1 MKTKITKR
9 LAAALLTAVMVLGL
23 AACGGGGSSGGSNSS
38 SSGDSSSGSS
48 SGSSSA
54 PAAAPANDGQKY
66 TIRIGHSDTTANLIH
81 ISLEHF
87 AEAVKERTNGQVE
100 IQIFASE
107 QLGSNAEMIEMVEM
121 GSLDAMMLPSGQQA
135 NYCPK
140 FKALSLPF
148 LFSDYDHVYKVLDGE
163 IGQELLEGLSDHNMI
178 QLAYWE
184 NGLRQFTN
192 SKRPINTPA
201 DLNGLKFRTPEDAM
215 TIAIFDAYGAS
226 ASPFAFSELYLAL
239 QQGTF
244 DGQENPVANIYA
256 NNFQNVQKYLT
267 MVNYQYQPKDM
278 IFSLTTWNKLPEDIQ
293 KIMIE
298 CAKTYGDEH
307 RKAIVDS
314 EAQMLKELEEAG
326 MEIGYPDTAPF
337 IEQAQSVYEDFYAQN
352 DWAKDLVE
360 RITALK

>member
-1 MKTKITKR
+1 MMKTAKK
-9 LAAALLTAVMVLGL
+9 AVALLLALVMTLAL
-23 AACGGGGSSGGSNSS
+23 AACGGG
-38 SSGDSSSGSS
+38 SSSGSGS
-48 SGSSSA
+48 SGSGGSE
-54 PAAAPANDGQKY
+54 KY
-66 TIRIGHSDTTANLIH
+66 TISIGHSDTNTNLIH
-81 ISLEHF
+81 VSLEHF
-87 AEAVKERTNGQVE
+87 AEAVKERTGGRVE

-107 QLGSNAEMIEMVEM
+107 QLGSNAEMIEMVKM
-121 GSLDAMMLPSGQQA
+121 GNLDAMMLPSGQQA

-163 IGQELLEGLSDHNMI
+163 IGQELLEGLSEHNMI

-192 SKRPINTPA
+192 SKRAINSPS

-215 TIAIFDAYGAS
+215 TIAIFAAYGAS

-278 IFSLTTWNKLPEDIQ
+278 IFSLTTWNKLPSDIQ
-293 KIMIE
+293 E
-298 CAKTYGDEH
+298 TLRAAAKEFGDEH

-314 EAQMLKELEEAG
+314 EAEMLAELEAAG
-326 MEIGYPDTAPF
+326 MEIGYPDIAPF
-337 IEQAQSVYEDFYAQN
+337 IEQAQSVYQDFYAQN
-352 DWAKDLVE
+352 DWAEDLVT
-360 RITALK
+360 RINALK

>member
-1 MKTKITKR
+1 MKTKTMKK
-9 LAAALLTAVMVLGL
+9 LAALALAMMMVLGM
-23 AACGGGGSSGGSNSS
+23 AACGGNNSAAP
-38 SSGDSSSGSS
+38 GT
-48 SGSSSA
+48 SA
-54 PAAAPANDGQKY
+54 PGNSGTPAPANTGEKY

-87 AEAVKERTNGQVE
+87 AAAVKERTNGQVE
-100 IQIFASE
+100 VQIFAAE

-148 LFSDYDHVYKVLDGE
+148 LFSDYEHVYKVLDGE
-163 IGQELLEGLSDHNMI
+163 IGEELLEGLSDHNMI

-192 SKRPINTPA
+192 NKRAINTPA
-201 DLNGLKFRTPEDAM
+201 DMNGLKFRTPEDAM
-215 TIAIFDAYGAS
+215 TVAIFAAYGAS

-244 DGQENPVANIYA
+244 DGQENPVANIHA

-278 IFSLTTWNKLPEDIQ
+278 IFSLTTWNKLPADIQ
-293 KIMIE
+293 QVLLDA
-298 CAKTYGDEH
+298 AKEFGAEH
-307 RKAIVDS
+307 RQAIVDS
-314 EAQMLKELEEAG
+314 EAEMLADLKAAG
-326 MEIGYPDTAPF
+326 MEVGYPDTAPF
-337 IEQAQSVYEDFYAQN
+337 IEQAQSVYQDFYKDN
-352 DWAKDLVE
+352 SWAEDLVA
-360 RITALK
+360 RINALK

>member
-1 MKTKITKR
+1 MKHAKKI
-9 LAAALLTAVMVLGL
+9 LALALALLMILSLT
-23 AACGGGGSSGGSNSS
+23 ACGGSGGSSSS
-38 SSGDSSSGSS
+38 DE
-48 SGSSSA
+48 
-54 PAAAPANDGQKY
+54 KY
-66 TIRIGHSDTTANLIH
+66 VIRIGHSDTTQNLIH

-87 AEAVKERTNGQVE
+87 AQAVNERTNGRVE
-100 IQIFASE
+100 IQIYAAE

-121 GSLDAMMLPSGQQA
+121 GSLDAMMLPSGQEA

-148 LFSDYDHVYKVLDGE
+148 LFSDYDHVYRVLDGE

-192 SKRPINTPA
+192 SKREINSPA
-201 DLNGLKFRTPEDAM
+201 DMVGLKFRTPEDAL
-215 TIAIFDAYGAS
+215 TIAIFAAYGAS

-256 NNFQNVQKYLT
+256 NNFQNVQTYLT

-278 IFSLTTWNKLPEDIQ
+278 IFSLTTWNKLPADLQQIIQ
-293 KIMIE
+293 EAAIE
-298 CAKTYGDEH
+298 FGNEH
-307 RKAIVDS
+307 RQAIRDNE
-314 EAQMLKELEEAG
+314 EAQLAELVAAG
-326 MEIGYPDTAPF
+326 MQVGYPDTQPF
-337 IEQAQSVYEDFYAQN
+337 IDQAQSVYEDFYAQY
-352 DWAKDLVE
+352 DWAEDLVA
-360 RITALK
+360 RINALK

>member
-1 MKTKITKR
+1 MKNVKKLT
-9 LAAALLTAVMVLGL
+9 ALLLALVMVLAL
-23 AACGGGGSSGGSNSS
+23 AACGGGNSS
-38 SSGDSSSGSS
+38 SAGSSSSGSS
-48 SGSSSA
+48 ASSDSGSA
-54 PAAAPANDGQKY
+54 PAAPANDGQKY

-81 ISLEHF
+81 INLERF

-100 IQIFASE
+100 VQIFASE

-192 SKRPINTPA
+192 NKREINSPA
-201 DLNGLKFRTPEDAM
+201 DMNGLKFRTPEDQL
-215 TIAIFDAYGAS
+215 TIAIFAAYGAS

-278 IFSLTTWNKLPEDIQ
+278 IFSLTTWNKLPADLQEIIQ
-293 KIMIE
+293 AAAVE
-298 CAKTYGDEH
+298 FGNEH
-307 RKAIVDS
+307 RQAIRDS
-314 EAQMLKELEEAG
+314 EASQLAELEAAG
-326 MEIGYPDTAPF
+326 MQVGYPDTQPF
-337 IEQAQSVYEDFYAQN
+337 IDKAQSVYDDFYAQY
-352 DWAKDLVE
+352 DWAEDLVA
-360 RITALK
+360 RINALK

>member
-1 MKTKITKR
+1 MKKLI
-9 LAAALLTAVMVLGL
+9 ALLLALVMVFALC
-23 AACGGGGSSGGSNSS
+23 ACGSSGKQDNI
-38 SSGDSSSGSS
+38 
-48 SGSSSA
+48 
-54 PAAAPANDGQKY
+54 
-66 TIRIGHSDTTANLIH
+66 TIRIGHSDTTSNLIH

-87 AEAVKERTNGQVE
+87 AKAVNERTNGRVTIE
-100 IQIFASE
+100 IYAAE
-107 QLGSNAEMIEMVEM
+107 QLGSNKEMIEMVKM

-135 NYCPK
+135 DFCPK

-148 LFSDYDHVYKVLDGE
+148 LFSDYEHVYRVLDGE
-163 IGQELLEGLSDHNMI
+163 IGQELLEGLEENNMI

-192 SKRPINTPA
+192 SRRPIEKPE
-201 DLNGLKFRTPEDAM
+201 DLVGLKFRTPEDKM
-215 TIAIFDAYGAS
+215 TMAIFAAYGAS

-256 NNFQNVQKYLT
+256 NNFQDVQKYLT

-278 IFSLTTWNKLPEDIQ
+278 IFSLSTWNKLPADVQQVLLEA
-293 KIMIE
+293 
-298 CAKTYGDEH
+298 AKEFGAEH

-314 EAQMLKELEEAG
+314 EAQMLAELEAAG

-337 IEQAQSVYEDFYAQN
+337 IEQAQSVYTDFYAEN
-352 DWAKDLVE
+352 PWAEDLVA
-360 RITALK
+360 RINGLK

>member
-1 MKTKITKR
+1 MKKII
-9 LAAALLTAVMVLGL
+9 ALLLALVMVFALC
-23 AACGGGGSSGGSNSS
+23 ACGG
-38 SSGDSSSGSS
+38 
-48 SGSSSA
+48 SA
-54 PAAAPANDGQKY
+54 KEEQTY
-66 TIRIGHSDTTANLIH
+66 TIRIGHSDTTQNLIH
-81 ISLEHF
+81 VSLEHF
-87 AEAVKERTNGQVE
+87 AKAVNERTNGRVTIE
-100 IQIFASE
+100 IYAAE
-107 QLGSNAEMIEMVEM
+107 QLGSNKEMIEMVKM
-121 GSLDAMMLPSGQQA
+121 GNLDAMMLPSGQQA
-135 NYCPK
+135 DFCPK

-148 LFSDYDHVYKVLDGE
+148 LFSDYEHVYKVLDGE
-163 IGQELLEGLSDHNMI
+163 IGKELLEGLEENNMI

-192 SKRPINTPA
+192 SKRPIEKPE
-201 DLNGLKFRTPEDAM
+201 DLAGLKFRTPEDQM
-215 TIAIFDAYGAS
+215 TMAIFAAYGAS

-278 IFSLTTWNKLPEDIQ
+278 IFSLTTWNKLPADIQ
-293 KIMIE
+293 EVLLE
-298 CAKTYGDEH
+298 CAKEFGAEH

-314 EAQMLKELEEAG
+314 EAQMLAELEAAG

-352 DWAKDLVE
+352 DWAEDLVA
-360 RITALK
+360 RINALK

>member
-1 MKTKITKR
+1 MMKTAKK
-9 LAAALLTAVMVLGL
+9 AVALLLALVMTLAL
-23 AACGGGGSSGGSNSS
+23 AACGGG
-38 SSGDSSSGSS
+38 SSSGSGS
-48 SGSSSA
+48 SGSGGSE
-54 PAAAPANDGQKY
+54 KY
-66 TIRIGHSDTTANLIH
+66 TIRIGHSDTNTNLIH
-81 ISLEHF
+81 VSLEHF
-87 AEAVKERTNGQVE
+87 AEAVKERTDGRVE

-107 QLGSNAEMIEMVEM
+107 QLGSNAEMIEMVKM
-121 GSLDAMMLPSGQQA
+121 GNLDAMMLPSGQQA

-163 IGQELLEGLSDHNMI
+163 IGQELLEGLSEHNMI

-192 SKRPINTPA
+192 SKRAINSPS

-215 TIAIFDAYGAS
+215 TIAIFAAYGAS

-278 IFSLTTWNKLPEDIQ
+278 IFSLTTWNKLPSDIQ
-293 KIMIE
+293 E
-298 CAKTYGDEH
+298 TLRAAAKEFGDEH

-314 EAQMLKELEEAG
+314 EAEMLAELEAAG
-326 MEIGYPDTAPF
+326 MEIGYPDIAPF
-337 IEQAQSVYEDFYAQN
+337 IEQAQSVYQDFYAQN
-352 DWAKDLVE
+352 DWAEDLVT
-360 RITALK
+360 RINALK

>member
-1 MKTKITKR
+1 MKHSKQI
-9 LAAALLTAVMVLGL
+9 LALALALLMILSLTA
-23 AACGGGGSSGGSNSS
+23 CGGSSG
-38 SSGDSSSGSS
+38 
-48 SGSSSA
+48 SSA
-54 PAAAPANDGQKY
+54 SSEEKY
-66 TIRIGHSDTTANLIH
+66 VIRIGHSDTTQNLIH

-87 AEAVKERTNGQVE
+87 AQAVNERTNGRVE
-100 IQIFASE
+100 IQIYAAE

-121 GSLDAMMLPSGQQA
+121 GSLDAMMLPSGQEA

-148 LFSDYDHVYKVLDGE
+148 LFSDYDHVYRVLDGE
-163 IGQELLEGLSDHNMI
+163 IGQELLEGLEDHNMI

-192 SKRPINTPA
+192 SKREINSPA
-201 DLNGLKFRTPEDAM
+201 DMVGLKFRTPEDAL
-215 TIAIFDAYGAS
+215 TIAIFAAYGAS

-278 IFSLTTWNKLPEDIQ
+278 IFSLTTWNKLPADIQ
-293 KIMIE
+293 
-298 CAKTYGDEH
+298 AT
-307 RKAIVDS
+307 
-314 EAQMLKELEEAG
+314 LKEAAVEFGNQHRQDIRDNEASQLAELEAAG
-326 MEIGYPDTAPF
+326 MQVGYPDTQPF
-337 IEQAQSVYEDFYAQN
+337 IDQAQSVYEDFYAQY

-360 RITALK
+360 RINALK

>member
-1 MKTKITKR
+1 
-9 LAAALLTAVMVLGL
+9 
-23 AACGGGGSSGGSNSS
+23 
-38 SSGDSSSGSS
+38 
-48 SGSSSA
+48 
-54 PAAAPANDGQKY
+54 
-66 TIRIGHSDTTANLIH
+66 
-81 ISLEHF
+81 
-87 AEAVKERTNGQVE
+87 
-100 IQIFASE
+100 
-107 QLGSNAEMIEMVEM
+107 MVEM

-148 LFSDYDHVYKVLDGE
+148 LFSDYEHVYKVLDGE
-163 IGQELLEGLSDHNMI
+163 IGEELLEGLSDHNMI

-192 SKRPINTPA
+192 NKREINSPA
-201 DLNGLKFRTPEDAM
+201 DMQGLKFRTPEDAL
-215 TIAIFDAYGAS
+215 TVAIFAAYGAS

-278 IFSLTTWNKLPEDIQ
+278 IFSLTTWNKLPADIQ
-293 KIMIE
+293 DVLKAAAVE
-298 CAKTYGDEH
+298 FGNQH
-307 RKAIVDS
+307 RQDIRDN
-314 EAQMLKELEEAG
+314 EASQLAELEAAG
-326 MEIGYPDTAPF
+326 MQVGYPDTQPF
-337 IEQAQSVYEDFYAQN
+337 IDQAQSVYEDFYAQY

-360 RITALK
+360 RINALK

>member
-1 MKTKITKR
+1 MKTKTMKR
-9 LAAALLTAVMVLGL
+9 LAALALAMVMVLGM
-23 AACGGGGSSGGSNSS
+23 AACG
-38 SSGDSSSGSS
+38 SSGSAGRS
-48 SGSSSA
+48 TGTATTGSGTA
-54 PAAAPANDGQKY
+54 TTAAPANNGQKY

-87 AEAVKERTNGQVE
+87 AAAVNERTNGQVE
-100 IQIFASE
+100 VQIFASE

-192 SKRPINTPA
+192 NVRPINTPA
-201 DLNGLKFRTPEDAM
+201 DMNGLKFRTPEDAL
-215 TIAIFDAYGAS
+215 TVAIFAAYGAS

-278 IFSLTTWNKLPEDIQ
+278 IFSLTTWNKLPADLQQIIQ
-293 KIMIE
+293 EAAIE
-298 CAKTYGDEH
+298 FGAEH
-307 RKAIVDS
+307 RQAIRDNEDAQLAELKA
-314 EAQMLKELEEAG
+314 AG
-326 MEIGYPDTAPF
+326 MEVGYPDTAPF
-337 IEQAQSVYEDFYAQN
+337 IEQAQSVYSDFYAQY
-352 DWAKDLVE
+352 DWAQDLVA
-360 RITALK
+360 RINALK

>member
-1 MKTKITKR
+1 MKNVKK
-9 LAAALLTAVMVLGL
+9 LTALFLALVMVLAL
-23 AACGGGGSSGGSNSS
+23 AACGSKSSESTT
-38 SSGDSSSGSS
+38 
-48 SGSSSA
+48 
-54 PAAAPANDGQKY
+54 AAPANDGQKY
-66 TIRIGHSDTTANLIH
+66 SIRIGHSDTTANLIH

-100 IQIFASE
+100 IQIFAAE

-148 LFSDYDHVYKVLDGE
+148 LFSDYDHVYRVLDGE
-163 IGQELLEGLSDHNMI
+163 IGEELLEGLSDHNMI
-178 QLAYWE
+178 QIAYWE

-192 SKRPINTPA
+192 NKRPINTPE
-201 DLNGLKFRTPEDAM
+201 DMQGLKFRTPEDQL
-215 TIAIFDAYGAS
+215 TIAIFDAFGAS

-278 IFSLTTWNKLPEDIQ
+278 IFSLSTWNKLPADLQEVI
-293 KIMIE
+293 KTA
-298 CAKTYGDEH
+298 AKEFGDEH
-307 RKAIVDS
+307 RAAIRS
-314 EAQMLKELEEAG
+314 NEEAQLAELEADG

-337 IEQAQSVYEDFYAQN
+337 IEKAQKVYDDFYAQY
-352 DWAKDLVE
+352 DWAKDLVD
-360 RITALK
+360 RIVALK